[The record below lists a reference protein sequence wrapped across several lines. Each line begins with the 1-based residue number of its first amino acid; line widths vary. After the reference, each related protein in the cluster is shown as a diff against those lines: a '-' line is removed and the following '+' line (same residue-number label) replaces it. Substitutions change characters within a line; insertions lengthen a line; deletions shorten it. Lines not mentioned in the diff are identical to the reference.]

1 MHLLSITPSACPLP
15 GQAIARAPAVRWR
28 ALVSVSNGPRADI
41 ARGMRSAANVVSK
54 HRSRLGRR
62 VAVVG
67 GDERGETGGKGGR
80 RKDRNTV
87 RTAARPPTRQSRGFR
102 AVQNRMTLIRIERLS
117 CGAEPYDAYS
127 YREAFVLFRMLFPS
141 QSHSEPFVL
150 CKLLLTLS
158 SKLRCF
164 RAVLNSS
171 QVTNSEGL

>member
-1 MHLLSITPSACPLP
+1 MHLLSVTPSACPLP
-15 GQAIARAPAVRWR
+15 GRAIARAPAVRWR

-117 CGAEPYDAYS
+117 CGADGWLHSHPTS
-127 YREAFVLFRMLFPS
+127 GVSCCSHRELGQFAQVNTLIISNWFRVSKAGSRSAVAIQF
-141 QSHSEPFVL
+141 
-150 CKLLLTLS
+150 LLRR
-158 SKLRCF
+158 KK
-164 RAVLNSS
+164 
-171 QVTNSEGL
+171 